1 MRNILTVLQLLLVL
15 CLFAPVSGMAQR
27 GAEKGAVLSEK
38 ERMANTALFV
48 DAVKERL
55 NGNYDRA
62 EEMLHQVILK
72 EPSHDAAHYE
82 TAIILTLKGQ
92 LHAAL
97 QEALLASGLDPENM
111 WYKVMIGDLY
121 NQTGQPEKAEP
132 YWRELSEKNPEN
144 LDYLNSYAYSLTRQN
159 KLAKAIKVYDAM
171 QRQIGVNEQLIETKK
186 NIWLYLKKPDA
197 AVAELLPLMEA
208 YPDESAYPVEAAQ
221 IYMSAGKEKKAVPYL
236 ERALKTDSLN
246 GHLLM
251 LLYNYYSGHK
261 KEREAYE
268 CLKKFVGNPNIQ
280 MEAKRKLMAVY
291 YQRAQQDTSCYRE
304 AGPLLDLLVKTHA
317 NDADAWSQRADF
329 LILQQRFDEALSDLE
344 RVLSL
349 DSSKSV
355 VWQYYITLLLQRNRV
370 GEAAAAGARAVQL
383 FPTQPVAYFAMAAGA
398 MEDKDFETAVTN
410 LQEARRY
417 VSDNPAFLSDIYRL
431 LAKSYEELGQYS
443 KAEEAENMRR
453 ECQRQM
459 EEAAAAGKKRG
470 K

>member
-1 MRNILTVLQLLLVL
+1 MTT
-15 CLFAPVSGMAQR
+15 G
-27 GAEKGAVLSEK
+27 GDT
-38 ERMANTALFV
+38 ANKRI
-48 DAVKERL
+48 DW
-55 NGNYDRA
+55 G
-62 EEMLHQVILK
+62 
-72 EPSHDAAHYE
+72 
-82 TAIILTLKGQ
+82 
-92 LHAAL
+92 
-97 QEALLASGLDPENM
+97 
-111 WYKVMIGDLY
+111 
-121 NQTGQPEKAEP
+121 
-132 YWRELSEKNPEN
+132 
-144 LDYLNSYAYSLTRQN
+144 
-159 KLAKAIKVYDAM
+159 
-171 QRQIGVNEQLIETKK
+171 IE
-186 NIWLYLKKPDA
+186 
-197 AVAELLPLMEA
+197 
-208 YPDESAYPVEAAQ
+208 
-221 IYMSAGKEKKAVPYL
+221 
-236 ERALKTDSLN
+236 
-246 GHLLM
+246 
-251 LLYNYYSGHK
+251 
-261 KEREAYE
+261 
-268 CLKKFVGNPNIQ
+268 
-280 MEAKRKLMAVY
+280 
-291 YQRAQQDTSCYRE
+291 
-304 AGPLLDLLVKTHA
+304 KTHA

-398 MEDKDFETAVTN
+398 LEDKDFETAVTN